1 MIIDKIPELNHS
13 YTPLFLTILNRHI
26 IQCLNDEEGD
36 NTFPELLRCIEIR
49 HKVIIR
55 ELERLSGDERKEFAK
70 NESEIQAH
78 LDKMANKLLRAYKDK
93 LLEFKRAKAALKRYE

>member
-13 YTPLFLTILNRHI
+13 YTPLFLKTLNRHI

-55 ELERLSGDERKEFAK
+55 ELERLSGDARKEFAK

-78 LDKMANKLLRAYKDK
+78 LDNMANK